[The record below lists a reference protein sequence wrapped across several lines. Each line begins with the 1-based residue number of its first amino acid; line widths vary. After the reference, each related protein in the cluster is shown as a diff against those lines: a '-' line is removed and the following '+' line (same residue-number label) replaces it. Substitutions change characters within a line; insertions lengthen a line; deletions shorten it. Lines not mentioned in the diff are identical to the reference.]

1 MAQLPVDT
9 NVIIAFVVALV
20 GGIGLSLLGLVVSRL
35 VAPPKYYSMK
45 NERFECGNPPTKK
58 GRGWFSMQYYAYL
71 VVFLTVEPVFI
82 YLFLLLMESHTLLY
96 ANVVQLFGLIVLM
109 LIPPIV
115 FGLDAA
121 RKVSLWR
128 ITEEKENTVETA

>member
-9 NVIIAFVVALV
+9 NVIIAFLVALV
-20 GGIGLSLLGLVVSRL
+20 GGISLSLLGLVVSRL
-35 VAPPKYYSMK
+35 VAPPKYYPMK

-82 YLFLLLMESHTLLY
+82 YLFLLLMESHVLFV
-96 ANVVQLFGLIVLM
+96 NVVELFGLIVIM
-109 LIPPIV
+109 LIPPTV

-121 RKVSLWR
+121 RKVALWK
-128 ITEEKENTVETA
+128 ITEEKENTPEAA